1 MKSDIQK
8 YHTKTVGLF
17 PNDVTLHYI
26 DGDLVVA
33 SPEEGS
39 QVVLRNGSRRSL
51 AYALKMT
58 GFNLKKG
65 GSWLKRPDGLSYHY
79 LEAR

>member
-1 MKSDIQK
+1 MRSSMQKSE
-8 YHTKTVGLF
+8 TKTVGLF
-17 PNDVTLHYI
+17 SKDVTLHYI

-33 SPEEGS
+33 SPEEGT

-51 AYALKMT
+51 QYALRMT
-58 GFNLKKG
+58 GFSLKKG
-65 GSWLKRPDGLSYHY
+65 GSWKKRPDGLRYHY